1 MEFDDSGLLIQ
12 WKRMHWPRAVGG
24 SYCDDNS
31 GLPPA
36 VSFQQI
42 SGVLIGIAGI
52 LIGCIVVLLVEICIY
67 KCVML
72 KYVHD
77 PWFMLLLRKISSSR
91 SPKSQLQHTLNSRTI
106 PE

>member
-36 VSFQQI
+36 VSFEEVA
-42 SGVLIGIAGI
+42 GVLIGMAVI
-52 LIGCIVVLLVEICIY
+52 LSGCIVVLLMEICVY
-67 KCVML
+67 TFLRHKCF
-72 KYVHD
+72 HD
-77 PWFMLLLRKISSSR
+77 HWFMLFVHKHSWRW
-91 SPKSQLQHTLNSRTI
+91 H
-106 PE
+106 